1 MFGHHTPQLTAEGH
15 ERTVAVNYLG
25 HYALTLR
32 LMPALTAAAP
42 ARVVSVTCVR
52 HSHAWRLDFE
62 DWMSL
67 APGTWFKVRMHAM
80 RACACPVSAACC
92 AELAG
97 CAHSQPGDAYNN
109 SKVMNI
115 LFAYKLNRTCVGLL
129 MCLCCAACA
138 LPSRG

>member
-1 MFGHHTPQLTAEGH
+1 MFGHHTPRLTAEGH

-42 ARVVSVTCVR
+42 ARVVSVSCGR

-67 APGTWFKVRMHAM
+67 APGTWFKVRAAALRVRVRALCPLHA
-80 RACACPVSAACC
+80 ALSL
-92 AELAG
+92 LAVRFRSL
-97 CAHSQPGDAYNN
+97 ATHTTTA
-109 SKVMNI
+109 
-115 LFAYKLNRTCVGLL
+115 R
-129 MCLCCAACA
+129 
-138 LPSRG
+138 